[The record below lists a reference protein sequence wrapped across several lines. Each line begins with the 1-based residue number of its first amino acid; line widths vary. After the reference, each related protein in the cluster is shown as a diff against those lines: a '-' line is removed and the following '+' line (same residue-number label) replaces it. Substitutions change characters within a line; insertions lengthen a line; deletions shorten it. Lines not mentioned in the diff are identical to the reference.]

1 MSINLE
7 RLVSLSNGGKMV
19 NMAKKYFNVELITY
33 TRMLFKK
40 LSNISQPNFSSHEE
54 IIQIIHCK
62 NLQCLFEWFF
72 FLISKLQTWE
82 IEKSCAIEE
91 SK

>member
-40 LSNISQPNFSSHEE
+40 SSNISQPNFSSHE
-54 IIQIIHCK
+54 
-62 NLQCLFEWFF
+62 
-72 FLISKLQTWE
+72 
-82 IEKSCAIEE
+82 
-91 SK
+91 